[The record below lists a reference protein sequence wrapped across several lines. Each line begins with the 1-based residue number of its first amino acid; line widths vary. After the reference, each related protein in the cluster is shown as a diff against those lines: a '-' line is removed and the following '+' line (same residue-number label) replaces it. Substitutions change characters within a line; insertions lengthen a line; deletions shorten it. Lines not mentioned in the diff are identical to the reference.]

1 MKYSRI
7 RTALEYQLGT
17 APSIRRITAM
27 ENNGAQMI
35 SPSETLLG
43 KSQLPSQFFKGI
55 HMTYALDATMV

>member
-1 MKYSRI
+1 MPFKAHNSSYVGEPEHLR
-7 RTALEYQLGT
+7 E
-17 APSIRRITAM
+17 
-27 ENNGAQMI
+27 MI